1 MRLRAAALSLALV
14 APGAAC
20 RAAPPVEPATT
31 AEASRSIAVEIVA
44 EHPHDPEAFTQGLV
58 WDGRY
63 LLESTG
69 LEGRSTLREVELASG
84 RVVRRRD
91 LAPDLFGEGLA
102 LVADR
107 LVQLT
112 WKNEKV
118 LSWNRAD
125 FAAAGEQALAGEGWG
140 LAWDGRS
147 LVESDGSPFLVWRS
161 PATLA
166 EERRL
171 LVRRGGRPLAY
182 LNELEVADG
191 EIFANVWMTDEIV
204 RIDPRSGDVTATY
217 DASGLLT
224 AAERDQA
231 DVLNG
236 IAWDPTKR
244 VFYITGKL
252 WPKLFEVRLPD
263 PPVKR

>member
-1 MRLRAAALSLALV
+1 MTLV

-20 RAAPPVEPATT
+20 RAAPAPAPPPN
-31 AEASRSIAVEIVA
+31 ADAAAPIAVEIVA

-69 LEGRSTLREVELASG
+69 LEGRSSLREVELASG
-84 RVVRRRD
+84 RVLRRRD
-91 LAPDLFGEGLA
+91 LAPELFGEGLA
-102 LVADR
+102 LMADR

-118 LSWNRAD
+118 LTWKRAD
-125 FAAAGEQALAGEGWG
+125 LAPQGERALAGEGWG
-140 LAWDGRS
+140 LAWDGSS
-147 LVESDGSPFLVWRS
+147 LVESDGSPLLVWRS
-161 PATLA
+161 PETLA

-171 LVRRGGRPLAY
+171 LVRRGGRPVAY
-182 LNELEVADG
+182 LNELEVAG
-191 EIFANVWMTDEIV
+191 GAIYANVWMTDEIV

-224 AAERDQA
+224 AAERGQA

-236 IAWDPTKR
+236 IAWNPVKR

-252 WPKLFEVRLPD
+252 WPKLFEVHLPD
-263 PPVKR
+263 PPAKR